1 MRITYMTNTSVENN
15 LEFSAVFPLDS
26 QERKINNKHE
36 TLLKARVTKVALD
49 SLARD
54 AQNVKQLNKLIEAVG
69 ARRDK
74 VAFDLLFQYFV
85 PRLKAF
91 FLKQGAEIQS
101 VEEVVQDTMVNV
113 WRKAYQFDSGKAS
126 ASTWI
131 FTIARNRRIDL
142 LRKSNRP
149 EPDPTDPAFVP
160 GPEKSSFD
168 IIDKEQEAKQ
178 LGSVI
183 KNLPADQQKVLQL
196 AFFKEK
202 AHAEVADE
210 LGIPLGTVKS
220 RIRLALKKIRKELER
235 GNETQ
240 SSSE

>member
-1 MRITYMTNTSVENN
+1 MNNTNMYNISETRAFFPVDQGKKSVDNKQEIV
-15 LEFSAVFPLDS
+15 LES
-26 QERKINNKHE
+26 
-36 TLLKARVTKVALD
+36 RVTKLALD

-54 AQNVKQLNKLIEAVG
+54 AQNVKQLNRLIEAVG
-69 ARRDK
+69 ASQDK
-74 VAFDLLFQYFV
+74 AAFNLLFQYFV

-91 FLKQGAEIQS
+91 FLKQGADIQAA
-101 VEEVVQDTMVNV
+101 EEVIQDTMVNV

-142 LRKSNRP
+142 IRKSKRP

-168 IIDKEQEAKQ
+168 VIDKEQEARQ
-178 LGSVI
+178 LASII
-183 KNLPADQQKVLQL
+183 KSLPEEQQKVLKL

-202 AHAEVADE
+202 AHAEVASE

-220 RIRLALKKIRKELER
+220 RIRLALKKIKKELER
-235 GNETQ
+235 GNV
-240 SSSE
+240 S